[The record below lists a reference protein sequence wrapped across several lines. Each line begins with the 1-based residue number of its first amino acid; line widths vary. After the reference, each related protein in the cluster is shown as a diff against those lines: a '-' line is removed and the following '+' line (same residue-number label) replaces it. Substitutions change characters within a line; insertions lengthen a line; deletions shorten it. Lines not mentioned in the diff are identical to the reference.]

1 MNTSGLLQLI
11 PEKKLDLQKCIICQK
26 VKDNKGNN
34 NLTSTIKGRENII
47 CSSRIL
53 DDKLTNNLTSD
64 ELLE

>member
-34 NLTSTIKGRENII
+34 
-47 CSSRIL
+47 
-53 DDKLTNNLTSD
+53 KLTILSKD
-64 ELLE
+64 VKI